1 MKNESTGESAT
12 DVQIVGGK
20 FSQDLNL
27 NYGDNVYTLT
37 AVSENGNV
45 STKTFNVRT
54 TNSTTYNGSVIDFDN
69 LESGVTVVGK
79 TTTGYDAEKGELTIT
94 GKLKYPVDVFKI
106 QGKDVQYDKNTLAF
120 SYTATGITNGSK
132 SLPVFIQSSK
142 LNEGKPVVD
151 YGFILWVDG
160 TAPSLQFEKMTADA
174 NGNLTAYT
182 NKNPY
187 ELKAKINDNL
197 SGYLLTVDGDAAFT
211 DKDYYLFNEDFFK
224 GRAAADVS
232 YGIDPV
238 VEGTKKVAVSLKD
251 SAGNATDASFTLAH
265 HAAVLKAPVV
275 TPNTSKKAQTVVLSA
290 AGADFDKNHEAPK
303 LYVSTDGSTWSEV
316 PDGKYSVATN
326 GEYQF
331 KYADVYGNE
340 SETTKVGVN
349 NVVNAIYSDPTVKLS
364 STDGS
369 QESVTVTLG
378 FAKED
383 TDQTF
388 NHLRYRFEGEAEWK
402 NYDKPFTVDK
412 DAVVEFQAYDDAE
425 NESRVLKT
433 NVIVKKSEQ
442 TTGKGSEDDD
452 KRPGS
457 GQTAGNGSNN
467 GGKSEGNPDVDA
479 KPGSS
484 NVSAN
489 GKENSSTG
497 SNGKESPATGDDV
510 KNYTVPG
517 LITLAFSGVLAVMG
531 LKKRKED

>member
-1 MKNESTGESAT
+1 MALLVNDNVVKTDLTLDRKTSKYVTKDSVASEFVSGRNYVYASAQDKAGNIGFSATSQVKDAEGVLYFNVGNDTTITQNTEGFDSEKKMFDVLGTYEPNETFFINGKEVKTDGEGYFKANVSVRTGDNVLTASKDREGKNVLSSVKFKADLSSAKISVDGLDEATKTVTAPASTYKLTGSVEDAKSLTLKNESTGEGAT

-20 FSQDLNL
+20 FSQNLKL

-37 AVSENGNV
+37 AVSANGNV

-54 TNSTTYNGSVIDFDN
+54 TDSTTYNGSVIDFDN

-94 GKLKYPVDVFKI
+94 GKLRYPVDVFKI

-132 SLPVFIQSSK
+132 SLPVFVQSSK

-160 TAPSLQFEKMTADA
+160 TAPSLQLENMTSDA

-197 SGYLLTVDGDAAFT
+197 SGYLLKVDGDAAFT

-232 YGIDPV
+232 YSIDPV

-275 TPNTSKKAQTVVLSA
+275 TPNTSKKARTVVLSA
-290 AGADFDKNHEAPK
+290 AGAGFDKNYEAPK

-316 PDGKYSVATN
+316 SDGKYSVATRSPMP
-326 GEYQF
+326 Q
-331 KYADVYGNE
+331 
-340 SETTKVGVN
+340 
-349 NVVNAIYSDPTVKLS
+349 PLTVS
-364 STDGS
+364 
-369 QESVTVTLG
+369 
-378 FAKED
+378 
-383 TDQTF
+383 
-388 NHLRYRFEGEAEWK
+388 
-402 NYDKPFTVDK
+402 
-412 DAVVEFQAYDDAE
+412 
-425 NESRVLKT
+425 
-433 NVIVKKSEQ
+433 
-442 TTGKGSEDDD
+442 
-452 KRPGS
+452 
-457 GQTAGNGSNN
+457 
-467 GGKSEGNPDVDA
+467 
-479 KPGSS
+479 
-484 NVSAN
+484 
-489 GKENSSTG
+489 
-497 SNGKESPATGDDV
+497 
-510 KNYTVPG
+510 
-517 LITLAFSGVLAVMG
+517 
-531 LKKRKED
+531 